1 VRRHVVTLRPLAKG
15 DEAELLRSHNTAQ
28 VRRWWHAP
36 EEDFPWD
43 EPSATRFT
51 IEVDGTI
58 AGLIQYWEENDPKF
72 RHAGI
77 DVFVDPQL
85 HGRGIGSEAVA
96 QVVRLLFDERGHH
109 RITID
114 PAVANAAAIRAYEKI
129 GFKRVGVMRE
139 AERNVDGGGWHDA
152 LLMELL
158 ERERS

>member
-1 VRRHVVTLRPLAKG
+1 MRRHVVTLRPLAKG
-15 DEAELLRSHNTAQ
+15 DEAELLRIHNTAQ
-28 VRRWWHAP
+28 VRRWWDAP

-43 EPSATRFT
+43 EPSSTRFT
-51 IEVDGTI
+51 IEVDGMI

-114 PAVANAAAIRAYEKI
+114 PAVANTAAIRAYEKV
-129 GFKRVGVMRE
+129 GFKRVGVMHE
-139 AERNVDGGGWHDA
+139 AERDVDGGGWHDA

-158 ERERS
+158 DRERS